1 MVHRQILKGRKGE
14 EDEDDRNCQV
24 CLHLSIHLNNKK
36 ATSDTEEGLMNELLN
51 VNGSLN
57 RGADLPLQ
65 GS

>member
-1 MVHRQILKGRKGE
+1 ME
-14 EDEDDRNCQV
+14 TV
-24 CLHLSIHLNNKK
+24 CLHCSIHLNNKR
-36 ATSDTEEGLMNELLN
+36 ATSDTEEGLMNKLLN